1 MRVLD
6 RYIVKAVCGSVVL
19 VMAVLLTLLA
29 LFLFINEQ
37 GWVGVG
43 SYGNLQAARYVLL
56 NLPATLV
63 QFLPVAALI
72 GSLLAMGTLARGSE
86 LTVMRA
92 AGIGVW
98 RIGVSVMLAGLLLVP
113 AAAVVG
119 EFLAPPLTQVARV
132 GKAVQRN
139 ANISITGR
147 GSAWLRDGNRI
158 LRAER
163 LSDGGTYGGITLF
176 EIGPDNQ
183 LLAVGQAAGARVTA
197 DGAWELAPYAE
208 SRLEPAQVTA
218 RTAATLRL
226 DISANPAFLDAIAS
240 DPMELSWRELG
251 RAIAHL
257 RANGQDDRHYRFAY
271 WSKVAGFAA
280 IPLAMLL
287 AVPFMFGS
295 LRSAEGGARATLG
308 LVLGLAWYML
318 QRMVENG
325 TLAFGLNPVL
335 LAWLPVAVLA
345 ATVALLLRMH
355 GGVRPLSAA

>member
-1 MRVLD
+1 
-6 RYIVKAVCGSVVL
+6 
-19 VMAVLLTLLA
+19 
-29 LFLFINEQ
+29 
-37 GWVGVG
+37 
-43 SYGNLQAARYVLL
+43 
-56 NLPATLV
+56 
-63 QFLPVAALI
+63 
-72 GSLLAMGTLARGSE
+72 
-86 LTVMRA
+86 
-92 AGIGVW
+92 
-98 RIGVSVMLAGLLLVP
+98 
-113 AAAVVG
+113 VG
-119 EFLAPPLTQVARV
+119 EFLAPPLTQLARV

>member
-1 MRVLD
+1 MRLLD
-6 RYIVKAVCGSVVL
+6 RYIIWTITRLTAL

-37 GWVGVG
+37 GWVGAG

-92 AGIGVW
+92 AGIPVW
-98 RIGVSVMLAGLLLVP
+98 RIAVSVLLAGLLLVP
-113 AAAVVG
+113 VAAVVG
-119 EFLAPPLTQVARV
+119 EWLAPPLTQLARI

-139 ANISITGR
+139 ANISVTGR
-147 GSAWLRDGNRI
+147 GSAWLRDGTRV
-158 LRAER
+158 LRAEQR
-163 LSDGGTYGGITLF
+163 SGDGGYGGITLF

-183 LLAVGQAAGARVTA
+183 LLAVGQAAGAHVTA
-197 DGAWELAPYAE
+197 DGSWELEQYAR
-208 SRLEPAQVTA
+208 SRFEPQRVTSARVAAQ
-218 RTAATLRL
+218 RL
-226 DISANPAFLDAIAS
+226 GISADPAFLDAIAS

-257 RANGQDDRHYRFAY
+257 QANGQDNRHYRFAY

-308 LVLGLAWYML
+308 LVLGLAWFML

-325 TLAFGLNPVL
+325 TLAFSLNPVL
-335 LAWLPVAVLA
+335 LAWLPTLLLA
-345 ATVALLLRMH
+345 AAVALLLRPQ
-355 GGVRPLSAA
+355 GVARPLSAA